1 MLRKKKFRIILIL
14 ELSNIAEDRCDCC
27 GQSAYESYE
36 IEIHLHVG
44 L

>member
-27 GQSAYESYE
+27 GQSAYE